1 MLLSREEMTFD
12 FGGHKLDPVRDKDV
26 LAWAV
31 HQFLYGEVTGIQI
44 GHWLYRA
51 PDLDA
56 ARFLSR
62 QAVEEFQH
70 VGNFLRILQIL
81 GAKPEPAH
89 ATVRFLAT
97 GAMPD
102 SWAEHVAMEMAIGE
116 GLVLQAFYGLI
127 DTVDHEEIVSIL
139 KRGVRQEERHVDFGE
154 RRTMAAIAGKPW
166 LRRRLL
172 GQAMV
177 TLFVVSRLEAAM
189 KKRLPMDHPVIGQLP
204 EFVKFVVSRAELR
217 MLRMGLL
224 DRPLAEISTAERL
237 ALVGESFAGKTVESV
252 ARKVVLSPL
261 QKIGLFR
268 EKKLTDTYL
277 DDPLVRDGLLQAQTA
292 ADVAEGDVPE
302 GRERPSIREASPRR
316 AAPASA

>member
-26 LAWAV
+26 LAWAT

-102 SWAEHVAMEMAIGE
+102 TWEEHVAMEMAIGE
-116 GLVLQAFYGLI
+116 GLVLQAFYALC
-127 DTVDHEEIVSIL
+127 DTVDHEEIVAIL

-172 GQAMV
+172 GQALV
-177 TLFVVSRLEAAM
+177 SIFVVGRLEAAM
-189 KKRLPMDHPVIGQLP
+189 KRRLPMGHPVIGQLP
-204 EFVKFVVSRAELR
+204 EFVKFTVSRAELR

-224 DRPLAEISTAERL
+224 DRPLADVPLAERL
-237 ALVGESFAGKTVESV
+237 ALVAESFAGKAASSV
-252 ARKVVLSPL
+252 ARKVVIAPL

-268 EKKLTDTYL
+268 EKRLTDTYL
-277 DDPLVRDGLLQAQTA
+277 DDPLVREGMLGAQTD
-292 ADVAEGDVPE
+292 ADVGAPPGE
-302 GRERPSIREASPRR
+302 GRDRESARLGTPLPS
-316 AAPASA
+316 SARV

>member
-1 MLLSREEMTFD
+1 MLLTREEMTFD
-12 FGGHKLDPVRDKDV
+12 FGGKKLDPVRDKDV
-26 LAWAV
+26 LAWAT

-70 VGNFLRILQIL
+70 VGNFLRILSIL

-89 ATVRFLAT
+89 ASVRFLAT
-97 GAMPD
+97 GAMPET
-102 SWAEHVAMEMAIGE
+102 WEEHVAMEMAIGE
-116 GLVLQAFYGLI
+116 GLVLQAFYALI
-127 DTVDHEEIVSIL
+127 DTVDHEEIVTIL

-154 RRTMAAIAGKPW
+154 RRTMRAIEGKPW

-172 GQAMV
+172 GKALV
-177 TLFVVSRLEAAM
+177 TVFAVGRLEAHM
-189 KKRLPMDHPVIGQLP
+189 KKRLPMDHPVLQHLP
-204 EFVKFVVSRAELR
+204 AFVKFSVSRVELR

-224 DRPLAEISTAERL
+224 DRPLAEIPTRERL
-237 ALVGESFAGKTVESV
+237 ALVAEAYAGQAAESA
-252 ARKVVLSPL
+252 ARKVFLSPL
-261 QKIGLFR
+261 QKLGLFR

-277 DDPLVRDGLLQAQTA
+277 DDPLVRDGLIGAQTEA
-292 ADVAEGDVPE
+292 EAPLGRSEGGRSEGGRSEVAET
-302 GRERPSIREASPRR
+302 AR
-316 AAPASA
+316 A

>member
-12 FGGHKLDPVRDKDV
+12 FGGHKLDPVRDRDV
-26 LAWAV
+26 LAWAT

-51 PDLDA
+51 PDLEA

-81 GAKPEPAH
+81 GARPEPAH

-97 GAMPD
+97 GAMPE
-102 SWAEHVAMEMAIGE
+102 SWEEHVAMEMAIGE

-127 DTVDHEEIVSIL
+127 DTVDHDEIVAIL
-139 KRGVRQEERHVDFGE
+139 RRGVRQEERHVEFGE
-154 RRTMAAIAGKPW
+154 RRTMAAIEGRPF

-177 TLFVVSRLEAAM
+177 SLFVVGRLEAAM

-204 EFVKFVVSRAELR
+204 AFVKFTVSRAELR
-217 MLRMGLL
+217 MRRMGLL
-224 DRPLAEISTAERL
+224 DRPLAELSIAERG
-237 ALVGESFAGKTVESV
+237 ALVAESFAGKAAEGV
-252 ARKVVLSPL
+252 ARKLVVSPL
-261 QKIGLFR
+261 RRLGLFR
-268 EKKLTDTYL
+268 ERRLTDTYL
-277 DDPLVRDGLLQAQTA
+277 DDPLVKDGLLGPQTD
-292 ADVAEGDVPE
+292 ADVGES
-302 GRERPSIREASPRR
+302 PSRGAR
-316 AAPASA
+316 AGAAASA